1 VILDIVANAALYSGT
16 HEAVDRALA
25 LLGTVPWM
33 KLEDGR
39 HELAEG
45 VFALLSSYVTGS
57 PRESRF
63 EGHRQHADIQLLLQ
77 GQETIYWAPAADLEV
92 GEEYD
97 PAGDILY
104 FREPSAPSGEP
115 SAPGAAVDAALTPV
129 AGRPGLFLLLYPTDA
144 HKPGRLRGSPREVRK
159 AVLKVRL

>member
-1 VILDIVANAALYSGT
+1 MILDAVVNVAHYRGT

-25 LLGTVPWM
+25 LLATVPWM

-45 VFALLSSYVTGS
+45 VFALLSSYVTGG
-57 PRESRF
+57 PEEGRF

-77 GQETIYWAPAADLEV
+77 GRETIYWAPTADLEV
-92 GEEYD
+92 EEEYD

-104 FREPSAPSGEP
+104 FREPAAARVAAAPL
-115 SAPGAAVDAALTPV
+115 AV
-129 AGRPGLFLLLYPTDA
+129 RPGLFLLLYPADA
-144 HKPGRLRGSPREVRK
+144 HKPGRLWGTRREVRK